1 MKGCG
6 WSCWRSVD
14 VRVELNGS
22 LSGHTLSS
30 ITITFLVLD
39 YEIAVS
45 RSLLGR
51 HDLRLKSFDPTE
63 RYGDMT
69 RNKATGHPGHPG
81 PLRKPK
87 YTSPPAPPLV
97 AWSSLVTILC
107 DQHISRLGLYVWSMQ
122 ARRQYNASQASCKHR
137 GKA

>member
-63 RYGDMT
+63 RYGGYDET
-69 RNKATGHPGHPG
+69 VKANWVPG
-81 PLRKPK
+81 
-87 YTSPPAPPLV
+87 V
-97 AWSSLVTILC
+97 AGIA
-107 DQHISRLGLYVWSMQ
+107 Q
-122 ARRQYNASQASCKHR
+122 
-137 GKA
+137 